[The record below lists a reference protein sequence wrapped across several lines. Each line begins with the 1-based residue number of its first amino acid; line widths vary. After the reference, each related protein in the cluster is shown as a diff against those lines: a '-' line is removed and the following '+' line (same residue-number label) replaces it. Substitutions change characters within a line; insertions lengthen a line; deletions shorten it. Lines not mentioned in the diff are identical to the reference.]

1 MRFFVL
7 ISAFFV
13 FTFSANAQNDAD
25 AEAVLQKVSEVY
37 SQIESG
43 QGKFTMIIENLEAG
57 VNENQTGFFFIKDD
71 MYRIESDM
79 LDRVTNG
86 ETVWTYF
93 KDDEEL
99 QITDFDPE
107 EEEIN
112 PAEIFNLYT
121 KDYSYPEYKDTTI
134 DSFEFHVIDLY
145 PNDEQES
152 YAKVSLIINK
162 VSHFIVKAVV
172 ESKNGSFVT
181 YQIDSFKPNTLSNND
196 LFNVTAADYG
206 SDVDVID
213 LR

>member
-1 MRFFVL
+1 MRFLVL
-7 ISAFFV
+7 I
-13 FTFSANAQNDAD
+13 FTFCLISFFSNAQNDAD
-25 AEAVLQKVSEVY
+25 AEAVLEKVSEVY

-162 VSHFIVKAVV
+162 VSNFIVKAVV

-196 LFNVTAADYG
+196 LFNVSASDYG
-206 SDVDVID
+206 SDIDVID

>member
-1 MRFFVL
+1 MISFF
-7 ISAFFV
+7 S
-13 FTFSANAQNDAD
+13 NAQNDAD
-25 AEAVLQKVSEVY
+25 AEAVLEKVSEVY

-162 VSHFIVKAVV
+162 VSNFIVKAVV

-196 LFNVTAADYG
+196 LFNVSASDYG
-206 SDVDVID
+206 SDIDVID